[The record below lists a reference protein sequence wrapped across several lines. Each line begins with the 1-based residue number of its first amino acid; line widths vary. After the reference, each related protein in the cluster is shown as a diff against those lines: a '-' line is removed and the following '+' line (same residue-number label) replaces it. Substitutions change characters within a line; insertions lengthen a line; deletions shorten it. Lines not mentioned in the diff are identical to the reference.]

1 MSDKKQLKS
10 SKPEKSD
17 EVDDCIARQPWLIWR
32 KQGKTQ
38 QQKKKDPEE
47 IPILMFGPNNN
58 FAKFMEV
65 LANKVLREYGD
76 LGWLIETGAYYVPEP
91 PDVNDYDLINDPY
104 QLNRATYLE
113 QQKLYMRHLED
124 MINNRAKLYALI
136 WQ

>member
-1 MSDKKQLKS
+1 
-10 SKPEKSD
+10 
-17 EVDDCIARQPWLIWR
+17 VDDCIARQPWLIRR

-38 QQKKKDPEE
+38 QQKEKDPEE
-47 IPILMFGPNNN
+47 IPILRFGPNNN

>member
-17 EVDDCIARQPWLIWR
+17 KVDDCIARQPWLIRR

-47 IPILMFGPNNN
+47 IPILRFGPNNN

-76 LGWLIETGAYYVPEP
+76 LG
-91 PDVNDYDLINDPY
+91 
-104 QLNRATYLE
+104 
-113 QQKLYMRHLED
+113 
-124 MINNRAKLYALI
+124 
-136 WQ
+136 